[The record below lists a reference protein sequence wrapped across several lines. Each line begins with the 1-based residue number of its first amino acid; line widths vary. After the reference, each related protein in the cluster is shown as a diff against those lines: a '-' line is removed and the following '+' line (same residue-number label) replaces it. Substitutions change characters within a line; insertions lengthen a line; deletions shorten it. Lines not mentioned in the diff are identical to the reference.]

1 MKSDN
6 PKISVIVPVYNTEKY
21 LRRCI
26 DSILNQTFTDF
37 EVLLIND
44 GSTDSSGA
52 ICDEYAKQDSRI
64 RVFHKENGGV
74 SSARN
79 LGLDNILGEYVTF
92 VDSDDMISLEALKL
106 YIECH
111 INNTSDIVV
120 ANYQQLNSDKTNSN
134 FDVAVNCGKDEYLRK
149 ILLRETSFTLWAKSF
164 KSCLFE
170 KYRFI
175 NGCDF
180 GEDFMMYPKLVYD
193 ANNVFKIN
201 KSLYTYYKDDVTSYT
216 NVLFKIS
223 YIPQLYAIG
232 ENLVSHFYKKRNTK
246 VDVIIEEFVGIYK
259 VHMIFMAYQNK
270 EAIRCILKTYK
281 LNKSVDRIKITSKK
295 YSVFYWLVE
304 RLDSHN
310 LIFFIIKPL
319 IILRRFLKS

>member
-1 MKSDN
+1 MK
-6 PKISVIVPVYNTEKY
+6 PVISIIIPIYNAEKY
-21 LRRCI
+21 LHRCI
-26 DSILNQTFTDF
+26 NSVLNQTFSDF
-37 EVLLIND
+37 EVILVDD
-44 GSTDSSGA
+44 GSSDSSSL
-52 ICDEYAKQDSRI
+52 ICSEYVKKDNRI
-64 RVFHKENGGV
+64 RAFHKENGGV

-79 LGLDNILGEYVTF
+79 VGLDNIIGQYVIF
-92 VDSDDMISLEALKL
+92 VDSDDVLKINALELYVTSHLK
-106 YIECH
+106 CDA
-111 INNTSDIVV
+111 DIIVS
-120 ANYQQLNSDKTNSN
+120 NYVQYNSDNSKIDFEVFVPEDKN
-134 FDVAVNCGKDEYLRK
+134 EYLLAILHRK
-149 ILLRETSFTLWAKSF
+149 TSFTLWGKSF
-164 KSCLFE
+164 KSILFE

-175 NGCDF
+175 KGCDF

-193 ANNVFKIN
+193 ADNILKIN
-201 KSLYTYYKDDVTSYT
+201 ESLYTYYKDDVTSYT
-216 NVLFKIS
+216 NVLFKKS

-232 ENLVSHFYKKRNTK
+232 ENLISHFYKKRNTK